1 MTHSI
6 SVLHVDDEPP
16 IADLTG
22 TFLERQNDQ
31 FVVETATSAD
41 EGLEIINDR
50 PPDCVISDYDM
61 PGMDGIEF
69 LQAVREEYPDL
80 PFILFT
86 GKGSETVASE
96 AISAGATDYLQK
108 GTGSE
113 QYELLTNRTQN
124 AVQARR
130 ETQRADRQEQQMR
143 MTEFGGGTGGF
154 ELDTESGEMLLTDGF
169 RDLANLPAEAD
180 LSLDDAIG
188 LYHREDREDIR
199 QTIDRARQTGE
210 QTHGTWRLQAQN
222 GDERLVDVT
231 FARAFT
237 NEGTNGDVT
246 TLRGVVHDITEQ
258 KNREEK
264 TTDREQ
270 TLQSTY
276 EIIAEADRSVSEQ
289 LEALL
294 EVARDHIGTDYA
306 TFSHIQDDQY
316 EFERVAVAPG
326 INLEAGDT
334 TDLIELPICERVFQ
348 TGEPLVLSDVAAEAP
363 ELVDPEWGIAC
374 YLGAPVV
381 VNGTSYG
388 TFCFYD
394 VEPRSEAFSQWEQTF
409 VELLGDWVGAE
420 LHRQQTTEQLQRQNE
435 QLEEFANVVSHDL
448 RNPLNIAQGR
458 LELAQGQHDS
468 EHLNAIGKAHTRME
482 VLIEDLLT
490 LAREGHGV
498 TEFTAVDLSAL
509 IDNCWATVETNG
521 ATLVTDTD
529 RTVQADRSRLKQ
541 LCENL
546 IRNAVEHGSDDV
558 TVTVRTF
565 ENGFYIADDGPG
577 IPQAKRDDVFEV
589 GFSTNTDGTGL
600 GLSIVKQGAEAHNWG
615 IQLSESENGG
625 AQFEITGVNFADS

>member
-6 SVLHVDDEPP
+6 SVLHVDDEPYV
-16 IADLTG
+16 ADLTG
-22 TFLERQNDQ
+22 TFFERQNDQ
-31 FVVETATSAD
+31 FAVETATSAD
-41 EGLEIINDR
+41 EGLEMINDR
-50 PPDCVISDYDM
+50 PPECVISDYDM

-86 GKGSETVASE
+86 GKGSEAVASE

-130 ETQRADRQEQQMR
+130 ETQRADRREQQMR
-143 MTEFGGGTGGF
+143 MTELGGGTGGF

-188 LYHREDREDIR
+188 LYHPEDREDIR
-199 QTIDRARQTGE
+199 QTIDRTRQTGE
-210 QTHGTWRLQAQN
+210 QTHGTWRLQAQD
-222 GDERLVDVT
+222 GEQRLVDVT

-237 NEGTNGDVT
+237 NGDVT
-246 TLRGVVHDITEQ
+246 TLRGVVYDITEQ

-270 TLQSTY
+270 TLQSAY
-276 EIIAEADRSVSEQ
+276 EIIADGDRSVSEQ

-326 INLEAGDT
+326 INLEAGHT
-334 TDLIELPICERVFQ
+334 TDLMELPICERVFQ
-348 TGEPLVLSDVAAEAP
+348 TGEPLVIGDVAAEAP

-381 VNGTSYG
+381 VNDTSYG

-394 VEPRSEAFSQWEQTF
+394 VEPRSEAFSEWEQTF

-420 LHRQQTTEQLQRQNE
+420 LTRRQATEQLQQQNE

-558 TVTVRTF
+558 TVTVGAF

>member
-6 SVLHVDDEPP
+6 SVLHVDDEPSV
-16 IADLTG
+16 ADLTG
-22 TFLERQNDQ
+22 TFFERQNDQ
-31 FVVETATSAD
+31 FAVETATSAD
-41 EGLEIINDR
+41 EGLEMINDR
-50 PPDCVISDYDM
+50 PPECVISDYDM

-86 GKGSETVASE
+86 GKGSEAVASE

-113 QYELLTNRTQN
+113 QYELLTNRAQN

-130 ETQRADRQEQQMR
+130 ETQRADRREQQMR
-143 MTEFGGGTGGF
+143 MTELGGGTGGF

-188 LYHREDREDIR
+188 LYHPEDREDIR
-199 QTIDRARQTGE
+199 QTIDRARQAGE
-210 QTHGTWRLQAQN
+210 QTHGTWRLQAQD
-222 GDERLVDVT
+222 DEQRLVDVT

-237 NEGTNGDVT
+237 NGDVT
-246 TLRGVVHDITEQ
+246 TLRGVVYDITEQ

-270 TLQSTY
+270 TLQSAY
-276 EIIAEADRSVSEQ
+276 EIIADGDRSVSEQ

-326 INLEAGDT
+326 INLEAGHT
-334 TDLIELPICERVFQ
+334 TDLMELPICERVFQ

-435 QLEEFANVVSHDL
+435 QLEEFATVVSHDL
-448 RNPLNIAQGR
+448 RNPLNVAQGR

-482 VLIEDLLT
+482 ALIGDLLT

-498 TEFTAVDLSAL
+498 AEFTAVDLSAL

-558 TVTVRTF
+558 TVTVGAF

-589 GFSTNTDGTGL
+589 DFSTNTDGTGF
-600 GLSIVKQGAEAHNWG
+600 GLSIVKQVAEAHNWG
-615 IQLSESENGG
+615 VQLSESENGG
-625 AQFEITGVNFADS
+625 ARFEITGINIRL

>member
-6 SVLHVDDEPP
+6 SVLHVDDEPSV
-16 IADLTG
+16 ADLTG
-22 TFLERQNDQ
+22 TFFERQNDQ
-31 FVVETATSAD
+31 FAVETATSAD
-41 EGLEIINDR
+41 EGLEMINDR
-50 PPDCVISDYDM
+50 PPECVISDYDM

-86 GKGSETVASE
+86 GKGSEAVASE

-113 QYELLTNRTQN
+113 QYELLTNRAQN

-130 ETQRADRQEQQMR
+130 ETQRADRREQQMR
-143 MTEFGGGTGGF
+143 MTELGGGTGGF

-188 LYHREDREDIR
+188 LYHPEDREDIR
-199 QTIDRARQTGE
+199 QTIDRARQAGE
-210 QTHGTWRLQAQN
+210 QTHGTWRLQAQD
-222 GDERLVDVT
+222 DEQRLVDVT

-237 NEGTNGDVT
+237 NGDVT
-246 TLRGVVHDITEQ
+246 TLRGVVYDITEQ

-270 TLQSTY
+270 TLQSAY
-276 EIIAEADRSVSEQ
+276 EIIADGDRSVSEQ

-326 INLEAGDT
+326 INLEAGHT
-334 TDLIELPICERVFQ
+334 ADLMELPICERVFQ

-435 QLEEFANVVSHDL
+435 QLEEFATVVSHDL
-448 RNPLNIAQGR
+448 RNPLNVAQGR

-482 VLIEDLLT
+482 ALIGDLLT

-498 TEFTAVDLSAL
+498 AEFTAVDLSAL

-558 TVTVRTF
+558 TVTVGAF

-589 GFSTNTDGTGL
+589 DFSTNTDGTGF
-600 GLSIVKQGAEAHNWG
+600 GLSIVKQVAEAHNWG
-615 IQLSESENGG
+615 VQLSESENGG
-625 AQFEITGVNFADS
+625 ARFEITGINIRL

>member
-6 SVLHVDDEPP
+6 SVLHVDDEPSV
-16 IADLTG
+16 ADLTG
-22 TFLERQNDQ
+22 TFFERQNDQ
-31 FVVETATSAD
+31 FAVETATSAD
-41 EGLEIINDR
+41 EGLEMINDR
-50 PPDCVISDYDM
+50 PPECVISDYDM

-86 GKGSETVASE
+86 GKGSEAVASE

-113 QYELLTNRTQN
+113 QYELLTNRAQN

-130 ETQRADRQEQQMR
+130 ETQRADRREQQMR
-143 MTEFGGGTGGF
+143 MTELGGGTGGF

-188 LYHREDREDIR
+188 LYHPEDREDIR
-199 QTIDRARQTGE
+199 QTIDRARQAGE
-210 QTHGTWRLQAQN
+210 QTHGTWRLQAQD
-222 GDERLVDVT
+222 DEQRLVDVT

-237 NEGTNGDVT
+237 NGDVT
-246 TLRGVVHDITEQ
+246 TLRGVVYDITEQ

-270 TLQSTY
+270 TLQSAY
-276 EIIAEADRSVSEQ
+276 EIIADGDRSVSEQ

-326 INLEAGDT
+326 INLEAGHT
-334 TDLIELPICERVFQ
+334 TDLMELPICERVFQ

-435 QLEEFANVVSHDL
+435 QLEEFATVVSHDL
-448 RNPLNIAQGR
+448 RNPLNVAQGR

-482 VLIEDLLT
+482 ALIGDLLT

-498 TEFTAVDLSAL
+498 AEFTAVDLSAL

-558 TVTVRTF
+558 TVTVGAF

-589 GFSTNTDGTGL
+589 DFSTNTDGTGF
-600 GLSIVKQGAEAHNWG
+600 GLSIVKQVAEAHNWG
-615 IQLSESENGG
+615 VQLSESENGG
-625 AQFEITGVNFADS
+625 AQFEITGVKFADS

>member
-6 SVLHVDDEPP
+6 SVLHVDDEPS

-22 TFLERQNDQ
+22 TFFERQNDQ
-31 FVVETATSAD
+31 FAVETATSAD
-41 EGLEIINDR
+41 EGLGMINDR
-50 PPDCVISDYDM
+50 PPECVISDYDM

-69 LQAVREEYPDL
+69 LRAVREEYPDL

-86 GKGSETVASE
+86 GKGSEAVASE

-130 ETQRADRQEQQMR
+130 ETQRADRREQQMR
-143 MTEFGGGTGGF
+143 MTELGGGTGGF

-188 LYHREDREDIR
+188 LYHPEDREDIR
-199 QTIDRARQTGE
+199 QTIDRARQAGE
-210 QTHGTWRLQAQN
+210 QTHGTWRLQAQD
-222 GDERLVDVT
+222 GEQRLVDVT

-237 NEGTNGDVT
+237 NGDVT
-246 TLRGVVHDITEQ
+246 TLRGVVYDITEQ

-264 TTDREQ
+264 ITDREQ
-270 TLQSTY
+270 TLQSAY
-276 EIIAEADRSVSEQ
+276 EIIADGDRSVSEQ

-326 INLEAGDT
+326 INLEAGHT
-334 TDLIELPICERVFQ
+334 TDLMELPICERVFQ

-448 RNPLNIAQGR
+448 RNPLNVAQGR

-482 VLIEDLLT
+482 ALIEDLLT

-509 IDNCWATVETNG
+509 IDNCWATVGT
-521 ATLVTDTD
+521 
-529 RTVQADRSRLKQ
+529 SRM
-541 LCENL
+541 
-546 IRNAVEHGSDDV
+546 
-558 TVTVRTF
+558 T
-565 ENGFYIADDGPG
+565 
-577 IPQAKRDDVFEV
+577 
-589 GFSTNTDGTGL
+589 
-600 GLSIVKQGAEAHNWG
+600 
-615 IQLSESENGG
+615 
-625 AQFEITGVNFADS
+625 